1 MKTSYPDIPLAPVCK
16 QAAFMLSSQDP
27 NALDTSGVRLEL
39 TSQMLELDEAIASME
54 TQLVSDRS
62 NPAWR
67 RQCQFNLR
75 LAKNAKQSLVAAT
88 NCITSCVKHMEATKR
103 HEQSLE
109 DIQEAREAKER
120 RISIAS
126 SEQHESFKVLTN
138 YLRTTHG
145 DTFYFETLFAAGLLK
160 KVKFKKAAELPIHL
174 RDKVDFILPARWHA
188 SDQPRMREA

>member
-1 MKTSYPDIPLAPVCK
+1 
-16 QAAFMLSSQDP
+16 MLSSQDP

-88 NCITSCVKHMEATKR
+88 NCITSCVKHMETTKR

-160 KVKFKKAAELPIHL
+160 KVKFKKAAELPIRL

-188 SDQPRMREA
+188 SDQPRVREA